1 MVCHL
6 DLSRYRETVI
16 EVLTGLMRDLTAR
29 RSPMLPSPFTTSH
42 VNSPIKNVHRQ
53 MVIGASARQR
63 PAAIGENRTVVQ
75 RPWAVTP

>member
-6 DLSRYRETVI
+6 DLSLNRETVI
-16 EVLTGLMRDLTAR
+16 EVLAGLMHDLTAR
-29 RSPMLPSPFTTSH
+29 WSPMLPSPFTTSH
-42 VNSPIKNVHRQ
+42 VSSPIKNVHRQ

-63 PAAIGENRTVVQ
+63 PAAIAENLTVVL